1 MPSLL
6 FLLAN
11 LLAVGASLGAAELLF
26 PKREPQRR
34 FLAAVVGFPIVV
46 YAVQIVLGNLGLLR
60 IGPAIL
66 VLLPLAGT
74 LWLLCLARWRRSAKD
89 QAGGAD
95 SPAEPSEADA
105 AYWWLAAGL
114 LCGLGALAF
123 ASTCLQGTSFC
134 GDDLVYHATAPA
146 KWYQEQK
153 LSLAPH
159 FFNAYYAMNAELFSL
174 WFILPLG
181 RDGMVW
187 MAGAYWTFL
196 FAAATFLLVRAQG
209 QRPHVAAMCTALVLA
224 CPTVMGMACTF
235 TACDLAA
242 AALVLAATAMA
253 MPSRDPALGGDR
265 LVDAAYAGLLS
276 GLALGIKITMAP
288 PALILLAV
296 VAVLPP
302 RAIPVRRRIVAVAIF
317 AAARWLSPAATGIC
331 ATWNC
336 RAIRSFRPP
345 WPGSPAPSTRP
356 HNTPQN

>member
-1 MPSLL
+1 M
-6 FLLAN
+6 
-11 LLAVGASLGAAELLF
+11 
-26 PKREPQRR
+26 
-34 FLAAVVGFPIVV
+34 
-46 YAVQIVLGNLGLLR
+46 
-60 IGPAIL
+60 
-66 VLLPLAGT
+66 LLPLAGT

-95 SPAEPSEADA
+95 SPVEPSEADA

-196 FAAATFLLVRAQG
+196 FAVATFLLVRAQG

-302 RAIPVRRRIVAVAIF
+302 LAIPVRRRIVAVAIF
-317 AAARWLSPAATGIC
+317 AAALAFTGGYWYLQLGTVGQSALSGHRGRVLRPLRRGHTTPHKIDLLAA
-331 ATWNC
+331 
-336 RAIRSFRPP
+336 R
-345 WPGSPAPSTRP
+345 
-356 HNTPQN
+356 